1 MLQTKEK
8 RVLKLLGGGDA
19 QAKLPDRVRQ
29 AIERQE
35 DRTEQLIGWIQLV
48 VVLLFGSL
56 YTISPKTAP
65 MTLSEDLPVQPVP
78 WILGIYFG
86 LTLIRIIWTHQSRL
100 PDGVVALSI
109 VLDVALLMI
118 LIWTFHLQYGQP
130 ASFYLKAP
138 TLLYIFIFIALRAL
152 RFDARF
158 VVLTGVVGALGW
170 GAMLYYV
177 ITIDPTNTMITRS
190 YVDYLTSNAVLLGA
204 EFDKIISILV
214 VSIILGVAL
223 VRGRDLLVRSVS
235 ENLAAQELSRFF
247 APQVADRIKGADQ
260 EITAGSAE
268 ICEAA
273 ILNLDLRGFTRLAE
287 SAPPETVLALL
298 GAYQARCVP
307 IIQKHGGSIDKFLG
321 DGIMAT
327 FGAAES
333 SATYAADGLRALEEI
348 LDAAEAWKAAR
359 AAKGQTCPE
368 INGALATGRILFG
381 TVGDETRLEITVI
394 GDAVNLS
401 AKLEKHNK
409 ATGTRGLVTAAS
421 FKLGESQGFQSSKR
435 FQELPQQSV
444 SGVRAPVDLLGL
456 R

>member
-1 MLQTKEK
+1 M
-8 RVLKLLGGGDA
+8 LKLLGGREA
-19 QAKLPDRVRQ
+19 QAKLPERVRQ

-35 DRTEQLIGWIQLV
+35 DRTEQLIGWIQLIV
-48 VVLLFGSL
+48 VSLFGSL
-56 YTISPKTAP
+56 YLLSPKTAP
-65 MTLSEDLPVQPVP
+65 MTLSQDLPVHPVP
-78 WILGIYFG
+78 WVLGIYFF
-86 LTLIRIIWTHQSRL
+86 LTVVRIIWAHKGRL
-100 PDGVVALSI
+100 PDWAVAVSI
-109 VLDVALLMI
+109 VMDVALLMI

-170 GAMLYYV
+170 TGMLYYV
-177 ITIDPTNTMITRS
+177 ITIDPTDTMITRS
-190 YVDYLTSNAVLLGA
+190 YVDYLTSNAVLMGA

-247 APQVADRIKGADQ
+247 APEVANKIKGADK

-287 SAPPETVLALL
+287 SESPETVLAVL
-298 GAYQARCVP
+298 GDYQARCVP
-307 IIQKHGGSIDKFLG
+307 IIQRHGGSIDKFLG

-327 FGAAES
+327 FGAAEPNE
-333 SATYAADGLRALEEI
+333 TYAADGLRALEEI
-348 LDAAEAWKAAR
+348 ILAADAWKAER
-359 AAKGQTCPE
+359 AAQGLSCPE
-368 INGALATGRILFG
+368 INGALATGPILFG
-381 TVGDETRLEITVI
+381 TVGDKTRLEITVI

-409 ATGTRGLVTAAS
+409 SAGTRGLVTADS
-421 FKLGESQGFQSSKR
+421 YNLGESQGFVPKGDFR
-435 FQELPQQSV
+435 PLPAQAV
-444 SGVRAPVDLLGL
+444 GGVGATVDLLGL
-456 R
+456 D